1 MSKDTDNIQEDIEAI
16 NKEEDYSN
24 DSKEVQLIRELISTL
39 QGAPYPTSVNDELY
53 AIWYEHSLIAIN
65 NAYAF
70 INKSEQDEEETE
82 IP

>member
-1 MSKDTDNIQEDIEAI
+1 MSKDMDNIQKDVEAL
-16 NKEEDYSN
+16 NKDDYAS
-24 DSKEVQLIRELISTL
+24 DPKEVQLIKDLISTL

-65 NAYAF
+65 NAF
-70 INKSEQDEEETE
+70 SFLNVSDEEETE